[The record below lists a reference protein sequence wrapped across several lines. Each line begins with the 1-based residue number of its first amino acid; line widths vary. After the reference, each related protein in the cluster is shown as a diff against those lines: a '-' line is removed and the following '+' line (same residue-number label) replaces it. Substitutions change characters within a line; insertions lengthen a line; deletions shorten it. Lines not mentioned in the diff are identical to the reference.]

1 MQVLGFNLIDLIV
14 VAVILLSGVF
24 ALARGFVKEV
34 LSIVSWVGA
43 IFATLYGFHIAS
55 AFVRQFIGSPLIA
68 DGVAGGTLFLATLFA
83 LSFISGLIANRV
95 RGSTV
100 GSVDRSLGFVFGL
113 LRGFVLVSI
122 AYLAMSW
129 ALPPA
134 EQPTWVRQAKTMPL
148 LERGS
153 AMLAAVAPKEFRS
166 PTPAPAQRPTPGN
179 DRRTQSPT
187 ERPISNPLPPAGG
200 PGYKMDERREMDR
213 LIQGTQ

>member
-1 MQVLGFNLIDLIV
+1 MDVLGFNLIDLIV

-55 AFVRQFIGSPLIA
+55 GFARQFIGSPLIA
-68 DGVAGGTLFLATLFA
+68 DGIAGGTLFLVTLFA
-83 LSFISGLIANRV
+83 LSFISSLIANRV

-122 AYLAMSW
+122 AYLAVSW

-134 EQPTWVRQAKTMPL
+134 EQPQWVRQAKTIPL

-153 AMLAAVAPKEFRS
+153 ALLAAVAPQEFRS
-166 PTPAPAQRPTPGN
+166 PEPANRQGPTG
-179 DRRTQSPT
+179 DRRTQSPP

>member
-1 MQVLGFNLIDLIV
+1 MEVLGFNLIDLIV

-43 IFATLYGFHIAS
+43 IFATLYGFPIAS
-55 AFVRQFIGSPLIA
+55 GFARQFISSPLIA
-68 DGVAGGTLFLATLFA
+68 DGAAGGTLFLVSLFA
-83 LSFISGLIANRV
+83 LSFVSGLIANRV

-129 ALPPA
+129 ALPPG
-134 EQPTWVRQAKTMPL
+134 EQPAWVRQAKTIPL

-153 AMLAAVAPKEFRS
+153 AMLVAVAPKEFRT
-166 PTPAPAQRPTPGN
+166 PEPAPAQRQAPSGE
-179 DRRTQSPT
+179 RRTQSPQDH
-187 ERPISNPLPPAGG
+187 PVSNPLPPAGG

>member
-1 MQVLGFNLIDLIV
+1 MDVLGFNLIDLIV
-14 VAVILLSGVF
+14 IAVILLSGVF

-43 IFATLYGFHIAS
+43 VFATLYGFPIAS
-55 AFVRQFIGSPLIA
+55 AFARQFISSPLIA
-68 DGVAGGTLFLATLFA
+68 DGVAGGALFLVTLFA
-83 LSFISGLIANRV
+83 LSLISGLIASRV

-129 ALPPA
+129 AVPPA
-134 EQPTWVRQAKTMPL
+134 EQPEWVRAAKTMPL

-153 AMLAAVAPKEFRS
+153 ALLVAVAPQEFQT
-166 PTPAPAQRPTPGN
+166 PTPVNRPTPTEE
-179 DRRTQSPT
+179 RRTRSAQ
-187 ERPISNPLPPAGG
+187 EHPISNPLPPADG

-213 LIQGTQ
+213 LIQGAQ

>member
-1 MQVLGFNLIDLIV
+1 MDILGFNLVDLIV

-24 ALARGFVKEV
+24 ALARGLVKEV

-43 IFATLYGFHIAS
+43 VFATLYGFPIAS
-55 AFVRQFIGSPLIA
+55 VFARQFISSPLIA
-68 DGVAGGTLFLATLFA
+68 DGLAGGTLFLVTLFA
-83 LSFISGLIANRV
+83 LSFVSGLIAGRV
-95 RGSTV
+95 RGSTI

-113 LRGFVLVSI
+113 ARGFVLVSI

-129 ALPPA
+129 AVPPA
-134 EQPTWVRQAKTMPL
+134 EQPQWVRTAKTMPL

-153 AMLAAVAPKEFRS
+153 AMLTAVAPQQFHNPVPANRS
-166 PTPAPAQRPTPGN
+166 LPTEE
-179 DRRTQSPT
+179 RRTQSVQ
-187 ERPISNPLPPAGG
+187 ERAVSNPLPPGGG

>member
-1 MQVLGFNLIDLIV
+1 MDVLGFNLVDLIV

-43 IFATLYGFHIAS
+43 IFATLYGFPIAS
-55 AFVRQFIGSPLIA
+55 GFARQFISSPLIA
-68 DGVAGGTLFLATLFA
+68 DGVAGGTLFLVSLFA
-83 LSFISGLIANRV
+83 LSFVSGLIANRV

-129 ALPPA
+129 ALPPG
-134 EQPTWVRQAKTMPL
+134 EQPAWVRQAKTMPL

-166 PTPAPAQRPTPGN
+166 APAERSAPSN
-179 DRRTQSPT
+179 ERRTQSPQD
-187 ERPISNPLPPAGG
+187 RPISNPLPPAGG

>member
-1 MQVLGFNLIDLIV
+1 MDVLGFNLVDLIV

-43 IFATLYGFHIAS
+43 IFATLYGFPIAS
-55 AFVRQFIGSPLIA
+55 GFARQFISSPLIA
-68 DGVAGGTLFLATLFA
+68 DGVAGGTLFLVSLFA
-83 LSFISGLIANRV
+83 LSFVSGLIANRV

-113 LRGFVLVSI
+113 VRGFVLVSI
-122 AYLAMSW
+122 AYLAVSW
-129 ALPPA
+129 ALPPG
-134 EQPTWVRQAKTMPL
+134 EQPAWVRQAKTMPL

-166 PTPAPAQRPTPGN
+166 APAERPAPSGE
-179 DRRTQSPT
+179 RRTQSPSD
-187 ERPISNPLPPAGG
+187 RPISNPLPPAGG